1 MFELYQ
7 ATTSQGSLSEV
18 WIDHKEMLCKKYF
31 KVGGITISGKETK
44 YGYEEI
50 TKMYE
55 NEIYWSTLI
64 KSDRVLKIYEY
75 GKLQSEE
82 GYYII
87 QEYVGTDL
95 LHPYCNK
102 TLHNTYPDIIEQI
115 EDMFKLFKRYNLHKL
130 NNSLTNMCGKNG
142 TIKAFDFKYA
152 TVRSEESRVKE
163 IYSIDTWVSKID
175 STIKDSLINYL

>member
-1 MFELYQ
+1 
-7 ATTSQGSLSEV
+7 
-18 WIDHKEMLCKKYF
+18 
-31 KVGGITISGKETK
+31 
-44 YGYEEI
+44 
-50 TKMYE
+50 MYE

-163 IYSIDTWVSKID
+163 IYSIVTWVSKID
-175 STIKDSLINYL
+175 NSIKDKLINYL